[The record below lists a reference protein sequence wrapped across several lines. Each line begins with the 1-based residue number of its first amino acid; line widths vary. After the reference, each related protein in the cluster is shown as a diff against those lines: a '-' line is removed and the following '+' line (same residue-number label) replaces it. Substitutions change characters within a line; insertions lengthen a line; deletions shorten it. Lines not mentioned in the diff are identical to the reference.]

1 MKYII
6 IGGVAGGATAA
17 ARIRR
22 NTEKAEIILFE
33 KGEYISYANC
43 GLPYYIG
50 GVISDRER
58 LFVQTPESFGKR
70 FNIDVR
76 TRSEVTAI
84 DVKKKEVTVRTAG
97 KTYTESYDKLL
108 LSPGASPVRPPLP
121 GIETEGI
128 FTLRN
133 VNDTDHI
140 KSYMQ
145 QKAVKHAVIV
155 GGGFIGLEM
164 AENLHHSG
172 IEVSVVEMA
181 NQVMGPIDYSMASLV
196 HEHLQ
201 QKGVR
206 LYLEQAVESFEKTAE
221 GITVNFKSGIKVNA
235 EMVLLSIGVRA
246 ETRLATEAGL
256 KIGEMRGI
264 YVNEY
269 LQTSDESVYAVG
281 DAIEYPHP
289 ITHKPWLNFL
299 AGPANRQAR
308 IVADN
313 MVFGN
318 KIKYEGSIGTAIAKV
333 FDLTV
338 ASTGLPAKRLKQ
350 MDIPYLSATIH
361 SNSHAGYYPG
371 ASMLDIKITFSPT
384 DGKLYGAQIVGYDGV
399 DKRIDEYALTIKR
412 NGTVYDLTEL
422 EHAYAPPF
430 SSAKDPVALSGY
442 VAGNI
447 LSGKMTPLY
456 WHELQQTNLSKVTLV
471 DVRTADEYSLG
482 KIPGAINVP
491 LDELRERMSDIPTN
505 KPVYVYCG
513 VGLRGYLASCI
524 LKDNGYQDVR
534 NLIGGIKTYK
544 AATTPV
550 CLPEQPSSSCH
561 TTASCCQP
569 ATEKVIKV
577 DACGIQCPGPI
588 MKLKKSMETLNP
600 GERLEIH
607 ATDAGFP
614 RDAEAWCKSTGNH
627 FLEKSSANGT
637 YRVLIEKASSCEKAI
652 KEITTEEGKT
662 FILFSDDLDKTLATF
677 VLANGAAATGKKVT
691 IFFTFWGLNAI
702 KKVHIMRF
710 LILFLFIL
718 STSLIQAQEVLLESK
733 IKKSIENVPAQVGV
747 AIIINGKDTITV
759 NNECHYPLMSVMKYP
774 QALAVLHYLH
784 QHNQPLS
791 TKIFIPKEALLD
803 DTYSPLRDKYP
814 EGNIYMPIAQLLDY
828 TIQKSDNNACDIL
841 FNYTGGVSYT
851 DSYIRSLGINNFSI
865 SKTEDDMHEDLA
877 ACYENWSTPLEIAS
891 LTDMLFSKELFP
903 TEYQNFLKET
913 MLNCQTGTNRLPAPL
928 LDTTARIG
936 HKTGT
941 SDRNVQGELIG
952 INDVGFILLPD
963 GKRYTIAVLVKDST
977 ESMADTEKI
986 IANISG
992 IVYHHLVSEKN
1003 ISNK

>member
-50 GVISDRER
+50 GVIEDRER

-70 FNIDVR
+70 FNIDIR

-84 DVKKKEVTVRTAG
+84 DVKKKEVTVRSSG

-121 GIETEGI
+121 GIDTEGI

-133 VNDTDHI
+133 VNDTDRI

-145 QKAVKHAVIV
+145 QKAVKRAVIV

-221 GITVNFKSGIKVNA
+221 GISVHFKSGIQVNA

-256 KIGEMRGI
+256 KLGEMRGI

-281 DAIEYPHP
+281 DAIEFPHP

-350 MDIPYLSATIH
+350 MNIPYLSATIH

-456 WHELQQTNLSKVTLV
+456 WRELQQADLKKVTLV

-491 LDELRERMSDIPTN
+491 LDELRERMNEIPSD
-505 KPVYVYCG
+505 KPIFVYCG

-550 CLPEQPSSSCH
+550 CLPEQPSSSCQPMPVLTFH
-561 TTASCCQP
+561 QEFSFCRNGNHIDPVGVFQYIIFIVHHPIRQAYTVTTCCQP
-569 ATEKVIKV
+569 RTANQIFTVENLPFFIIFFIHLISILNVKPETDVLLHQRHRATRFQNLSSDKSGLPWNFVRSRLS
-577 DACGIQCPGPI
+577 CPGI
-588 MKLKKSMETLNP
+588 
-600 GERLEIH
+600 
-607 ATDAGFP
+607 
-614 RDAEAWCKSTGNH
+614 
-627 FLEKSSANGT
+627 
-637 YRVLIEKASSCEKAI
+637 YRVRQSLSVCYH
-652 KEITTEEGKT
+652 
-662 FILFSDDLDKTLATF
+662 ILFSVPVELQTAF
-677 VLANGAAATGKKVT
+677 QS
-691 IFFTFWGLNAI
+691 
-702 KKVHIMRF
+702 VHH
-710 LILFLFIL
+710 
-718 STSLIQAQEVLLESK
+718 
-733 IKKSIENVPAQVGV
+733 SIP
-747 AIIINGKDTITV
+747 
-759 NNECHYPLMSVMKYP
+759 
-774 QALAVLHYLH
+774 
-784 QHNQPLS
+784 
-791 TKIFIPKEALLD
+791 
-803 DTYSPLRDKYP
+803 
-814 EGNIYMPIAQLLDY
+814 
-828 TIQKSDNNACDIL
+828 
-841 FNYTGGVSYT
+841 
-851 DSYIRSLGINNFSI
+851 
-865 SKTEDDMHEDLA
+865 
-877 ACYENWSTPLEIAS
+877 
-891 LTDMLFSKELFP
+891 
-903 TEYQNFLKET
+903 
-913 MLNCQTGTNRLPAPL
+913 
-928 LDTTARIG
+928 
-936 HKTGT
+936 
-941 SDRNVQGELIG
+941 
-952 INDVGFILLPD
+952 
-963 GKRYTIAVLVKDST
+963 
-977 ESMADTEKI
+977 
-986 IANISG
+986 
-992 IVYHHLVSEKN
+992 
-1003 ISNK
+1003 